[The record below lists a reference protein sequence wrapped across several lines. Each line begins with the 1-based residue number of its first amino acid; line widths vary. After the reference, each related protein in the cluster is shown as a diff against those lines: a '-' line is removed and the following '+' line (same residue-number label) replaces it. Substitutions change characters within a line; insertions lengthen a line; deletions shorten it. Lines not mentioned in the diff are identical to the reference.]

1 MTTLENFVQKFL
13 SLDHQLL
20 PETILQIR
28 LLEWWIL
35 LTIGIYLIFN
45 VMRVVENAGPAFS
58 TTFLKWA
65 LLVAICVNVFL
76 LRIASP
82 ARGFET
88 MEMYDGVHYTAGADR
103 LIKEKSFSLP
113 INEENHPVG
122 KAPGFSLLIA
132 PIYLFFPNNLG
143 AAVFVPMI
151 LGLLSLF
158 LLYRLSFRL
167 AGEETALVALL
178 LLGFSPL
185 HIVYSRLIMP
195 SMGPLFCILL
205 ATFSFTKKSAGF
217 KTIFCAGVLLG
228 FAGVIR
234 YLAVA
239 AIPATLVY
247 LLTRQDDSSS
257 LRAKKMAFLLLGAA
271 FPLVWL
277 FYFQWKEFGSAW
289 LTGYSYWEFLSSNM
303 QKPFSFTYAFGIP
316 PSSGGSPN
324 ALFALISATGAHIPY
339 PNILKSRPDQI
350 IYAYL
355 IGFFALRGLSD
366 FYRQDRPFFYFIVL
380 FFIGLYLPH
389 ALLFSQAGH
398 FMLPIVPFILLATA
412 KGIVAIFKKIPMRG
426 LLIANLAFI
435 PFAYTFSHQP
445 FETNR
450 RDFLQ
455 MIEKNVPQ
463 KNFFITDFD
472 AILLTHLIGSPKQIT
487 TIALSDDILYA
498 DRLLYFHGKTLPPA
512 LWGATNHPDKIKT
525 LLAKGERIYLS
536 RFSKENFK
544 KEYEKLSDAFDLKPV
559 ANFKNYRLYELKLS
573 GSEKLMKE

>member
-1 MTTLENFVQKFL
+1 MTTLENFIQKYL

-35 LTIGIYLIFN
+35 LTIGIILFFKYFWI
-45 VMRVVENAGPAFS
+45 PAFAGM
-58 TTFLKWA
+58 TFSNTLLKWA
-65 LLVAICVNVFL
+65 LLVAICANVFL
-76 LRIASP
+76 LRVVSP

-88 MEMYDGVHYTAGADR
+88 MEMYDGVHYTVGADR

-113 INEENHPVG
+113 INQANHPVG

-132 PIYLFFPNNLG
+132 PVTLFFPNNLG

-185 HIVYSRLIMP
+185 HIAYSRLIMP

-205 ATFSFTKKSAGF
+205 ATFLFTKKNVGLTPSPFPLPRGERVRERV
-217 KTIFCAGVLLG
+217 TIIFCAGVLLG

-247 LLTRQDDSSS
+247 LITRKDDSRS
-257 LRAKKMAFLLLGAA
+257 LRVKKTMFLLLGAII
-271 FPLVWL
+271 PLVWL
-277 FYFQWKEFGSAW
+277 FYFQWKEFGSVW

-303 QKPFSFTYAFGIP
+303 QKPFSFAYAFGIP

-324 ALFALISATGAHIPY
+324 ALFALISATGATIPY

-350 IYAYL
+350 VYACL
-355 IGFFALRGLSD
+355 IGFFALRGLFD

-380 FFIGLYLPH
+380 FFIGLYLHKSMFP
-389 ALLFSQAGH
+389 LLSSA
-398 FMLPIVPFILLATA
+398 
-412 KGIVAIFKKIPMRG
+412 
-426 LLIANLAFI
+426 
-435 PFAYTFSHQP
+435 
-445 FETNR
+445 
-450 RDFLQ
+450 
-455 MIEKNVPQ
+455 
-463 KNFFITDFD
+463 NFFD
-472 AILLTHLIGSPKQIT
+472 
-487 TIALSDDILYA
+487 
-498 DRLLYFHGKTLPPA
+498 
-512 LWGATNHPDKIKT
+512 GANH
-525 LLAKGERIYLS
+525 
-536 RFSKENFK
+536 
-544 KEYEKLSDAFDLKPV
+544 
-559 ANFKNYRLYELKLS
+559 
-573 GSEKLMKE
+573 